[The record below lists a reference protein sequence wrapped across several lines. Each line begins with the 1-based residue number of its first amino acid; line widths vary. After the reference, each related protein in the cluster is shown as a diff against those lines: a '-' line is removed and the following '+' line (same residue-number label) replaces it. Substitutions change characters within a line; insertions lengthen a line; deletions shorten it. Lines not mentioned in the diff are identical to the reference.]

1 MSNKAIFIVGPTG
14 VGKTNLA
21 FSIAKDFNGTLV
33 SADSVQVF
41 KGLDIISGKDL
52 PQNYLYNA
60 GYFTHNSSPSIC
72 LLDVVEPTH
81 SFNVSDFHKE
91 ATIKIKE
98 IINAGKLPV
107 IVGGSG
113 LYVEVLL
120 KGLSTNSKPDEKLRN
135 KLEGM
140 SVSDLQKMLP
150 SEKIRSLNDSDKS
163 NPRRLIRA
171 IEVLKQKTEDKRQET
186 APYDSL
192 VLGLRLD
199 RDKLKERIDIRVSE
213 RIQNGAV
220 KEAEKLFE
228 KYEKLTQQ
236 VRDANGYKQLFSYLN
251 GEISLDEAASRWKIS
266 EYRHAKNQMTWFE
279 KYGNVKWFSIEEKD
293 FDVDLRK
300 VTKAFIQTGTMD

>member
-21 FSIAKDFNGTLV
+21 FSIAKDFSGTLV

-52 PQNYLYNA
+52 PQNYKYHA

-120 KGLSTNSKPDEKLRN
+120 KGLSTNSKPDEKLRK
-135 KLEGM
+135 KLEGI
-140 SVSDLQKMLP
+140 SVVDLQKIIS
-150 SEKIRSLNDSDKS
+150 SEVLSGMNESDRK

-186 APYDSL
+186 AQYDSL
-192 VLGLRLD
+192 VLGLRVD
-199 RDKLKERIDIRVSE
+199 RNELKERIEHRVTE
-213 RIQNGAV
+213 RLDNGALG
-220 KEAEKLFE
+220 EAEELFE

-236 VRDANGYKQLFSYLN
+236 VRDANGYKQLFSYLS
-251 GEISLDEAASRWKIS
+251 GEISLDEAVSRWKIS
-266 EYRHAKNQMTWFE
+266 EYRHAKNQMTWFL
-279 KYGNVKWFSIEEKD
+279 KYGNVEWLKSPEIAYYRIESFLQK
-293 FDVDLRK
+293 
-300 VTKAFIQTGTMD
+300 

>member
-52 PQNYLYNA
+52 PQNYSYHA
-60 GYFTHNSSPSIC
+60 GYFTHNGSPSIC
-72 LLDVVEPTH
+72 LLDVIDPTQPF
-81 SFNVSDFHKE
+81 SISDYYHY
-91 ATIKIKE
+91 ATEKIQE
-98 IINAGKLPV
+98 INSERRLPV
-107 IVGGSG
+107 VVGGSG
-113 LYVEVLL
+113 LYIEVLL
-120 KGLSTNSKPDEKLRN
+120 NGLKTNSKPDTKLRK

-140 SVSDLQKMLP
+140 DVVDLQKLIPESILEVM
-150 SEKIRSLNDSDKS
+150 NDSDIK
-163 NPRRLIRA
+163 NPRRLIRKFESVTHKPP
-171 IEVLKQKTEDKRQET
+171 IINHQSPSYE
-186 APYDSL
+186 SL

-251 GEISLDEAASRWKIS
+251 GEISLDEATSRWKIS

-279 KYGNVKWFSIEEKD
+279 KYGNVKWFSIEKKD